1 MFLSNLAFVVGSL
14 KILND
19 LSAKFFEVF
28 ALPYFHNMSEFFYE
42 PKS

>member
-1 MFLSNLAFVVGSL
+1 MFLSNLAFVIGSL

-19 LSAKFFEVF
+19 LSAKLVEIFI
-28 ALPYFHNMSEFFYE
+28 LPYFHNMSEFLYE